1 MRDVWSAY
9 HEAVHEG
16 PNKGFEKIL
25 NYASVTACSSTEIMA
40 KTGML
45 FDPNLNFTLI
55 KISLINVNKTMLKIF
70 IPKRQAYRMLASR
83 NIPRILPT
91 TSLPLSH
98 LGILGA

>member
-1 MRDVWSAY
+1 M
-9 HEAVHEG
+9 HEG

-70 IPKRQAYRMLASR
+70 IPKRQAYRMLVSR

-91 TSLPLSH
+91 TSLPMSH